1 MKKYEQKRIVKRKLR
16 DTIEK
21 QSIEKEEKNTKLRHQ
36 RHKKY
41 ERQKYLGE
49 VGIKTAREIIKTK
62 LEMWNVGS
70 NFGMEMECWCGE
82 KELSE
87 HVLECKKVGEIIEK
101 KGEKE
106 WMVSKR
112 SEDLMRATEYMKAY
126 LEKRKECN
134 KREELFKGLAH
145 QK

>member
-1 MKKYEQKRIVKRKLR
+1 MKRKPEE
-16 DTIEK
+16 TIEK
-21 QSIEKEEKNTKLRHQ
+21 QAIEKKGKNTKLRHQ

-41 ERQKYLGE
+41 VRQKYLEE
-49 VGIKTAREIIKTK
+49 VGIKTAREIIKAK

-70 NFGMEMECWCGE
+70 NFEMERKCWCEE
-82 KELSE
+82 KESSE
-87 HVLECKKVGEIIEK
+87 HVLECERVKEIIEK

-112 SEDLMRATEYMKAY
+112 IEGLMRATEYMKGC
-126 LEKRKECN
+126 LEKRKEYDE
-134 KREELFKGLAH
+134 REELFESLAH